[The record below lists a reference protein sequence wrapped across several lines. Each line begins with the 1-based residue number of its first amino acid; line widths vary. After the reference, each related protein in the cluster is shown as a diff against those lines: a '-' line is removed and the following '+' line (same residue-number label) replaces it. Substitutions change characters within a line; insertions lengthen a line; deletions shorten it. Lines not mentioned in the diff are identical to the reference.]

1 MCTCICVLTGL
12 SLEQRNFNMV
22 RYEQTSVIHDRS
34 DIVTLY
40 RWTQSR
46 YLMWFVSVIQL
57 LELFGVSTWLGRVL

>member
-1 MCTCICVLTGL
+1 MCACICVLTGL

-40 RWTQSR
+40 RWTHGVDSSR
-46 YLMWFVSVIQL
+46 GL
-57 LELFGVSTWLGRVL
+57 LV